1 MDILEKV
8 EKLVE
13 KTGVSYED
21 AKSALEKSEGDIL
34 DAMIVL
40 EKEGKVQAPRNSTYS
55 TQYDDQQQYVSVSM
69 QVENARQ
76 EDDARASAKIKRGLR
91 KIWHFLKTNYLIQKN
106 KKGETVMTL
115 PLWAA
120 ALILLMFSWITVIFV
135 IGSLFLGYRYE
146 FSGETNLKVA
156 NDVMDK
162 ASTVAEKVKEEY
174 NKL

>member
-91 KIWHFLKTNYLIQKN
+91 KI
-106 KKGETVMTL
+106 
-115 PLWAA
+115 
-120 ALILLMFSWITVIFV
+120 
-135 IGSLFLGYRYE
+135 
-146 FSGETNLKVA
+146 
-156 NDVMDK
+156 
-162 ASTVAEKVKEEY
+162 
-174 NKL
+174 